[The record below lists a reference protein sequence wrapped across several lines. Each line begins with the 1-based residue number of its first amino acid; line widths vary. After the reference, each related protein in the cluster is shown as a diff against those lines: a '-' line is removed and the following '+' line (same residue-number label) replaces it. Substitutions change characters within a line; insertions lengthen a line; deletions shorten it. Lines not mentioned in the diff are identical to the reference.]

1 VLLIVIY
8 QRLIFEQDEPFNF
21 ANMCQIAN
29 WLTAI
34 LRRSRQTADA
44 KASPF
49 NQSSMLCVVCHDP

>member
-1 VLLIVIY
+1 MLLIVIY

-34 LRRSRQTADA
+34 FAKKQADGRR
-44 KASPF
+44 
-49 NQSSMLCVVCHDP
+49 QSITFQSIVYVVCCVP